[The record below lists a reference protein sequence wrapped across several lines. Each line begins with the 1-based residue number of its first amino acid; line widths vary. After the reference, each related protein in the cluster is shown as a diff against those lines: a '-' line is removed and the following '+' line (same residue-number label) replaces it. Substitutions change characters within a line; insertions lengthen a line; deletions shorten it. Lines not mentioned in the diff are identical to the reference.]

1 MNSVPAHLTAFAKP
15 PRHLRAATMM
25 GLRWLAIGGQL
36 LAVLVTTFGLHF
48 TLPLV
53 PCLVVI
59 AASAVLNM
67 ALRLKVPLTHRFE
80 DRAATVLLG
89 YDIVQLTLLLYL
101 TGGLG
106 NPFSM
111 LFLGPLMI
119 SAVSLSPSRTLI
131 LGLLTGAAATL
142 LVRVHMPLPWMAGQ
156 RLELPPVFSLGTW
169 MAVVIGAG
177 FVGIYASRVAEEARQ
192 LADALTAT
200 ELVLAREQH
209 LTQLD
214 GLAAA
219 AAHELGTPLATIT
232 LVVKELSKA
241 AQAPSGIDPQMIRD
255 DLALLGQEAGRC
267 RVILSKLTS
276 LNDEKAGPME
286 QMTLS
291 HLIEDVI
298 SPHRHFG
305 VALNVTRRG
314 AGEEPVS
321 LRNPG
326 ILYGLGNLVEN
337 AVDYAKG
344 EVTIE
349 SRWDDT
355 HVGVTITDDGPG
367 FSSDI
372 LARLGEPYLSS
383 KHQER
388 RAKNEEGAGLGLGLF
403 IAKTLLERSGAVLEM
418 HNAAAPATGAIVR
431 IDWPRS
437 EFEQKRDPTPPAT
450 RRAALQALQGL

>member
-1 MNSVPAHLTAFAKP
+1 MPAQLTTAFGKP

-25 GLRWLAIGGQL
+25 GLRWLAIAGQL
-36 LAVLVTTFGLHF
+36 LAVLVTAFGLGF

-53 PCLVVI
+53 SCLLAI
-59 AASAVLNM
+59 AASAALNI

-80 DRAATVLLG
+80 DRASTVLLA

-119 SAVSLSPSRTLI
+119 SAVSLSPSRTLL

-142 LVRVHMPLPWMAGQ
+142 LVRVHLPLPWIPGQ
-156 RLELPPVFSLGTW
+156 TLYLPPVFSLGTW

-232 LVVKELSKA
+232 LVVKELLKA
-241 AQAPSGIDPQMIRD
+241 AEAPARLDPQMVRD
-255 DLALLGQEAGRC
+255 DLALLEQEAGRC
-267 RVILSKLTS
+267 RVILGKLTS

-286 QMTLS
+286 QMSLS
-291 HLIEDVI
+291 HLIEDTI

-305 VALNVTRRG
+305 VALHVSRQG
-314 AGEEPVS
+314 AGDEPVC
-321 LRNPG
+321 LRNPA

-337 AVDYAKG
+337 AVDYAQG
-344 EVTIE
+344 EVTVE
-349 SRWDDT
+349 TRWDDAN
-355 HVGVTITDDGPG
+355 VGVTIIDDGPG

-388 RAKNEEGAGLGLGLF
+388 RAKSEEGAGLGLGLF
-403 IAKTLLERSGAVLEM
+403 IAKTLLERSGAALDM
-418 HNAAAPATGAIVR
+418 HNVAPPGTGAIVR
-431 IDWPRS
+431 VDWPRA
-437 EFEQKRDPTPPAT
+437 EFERDREPPPAPT
-450 RRAALQALQGL
+450 RRAALESLQGL